1 MQDRHWISRTTA
13 LIGEDKL
20 NKLINSH
27 VLVVGLGGIGSYAAE
42 FIARA
47 GVGKMTI
54 VDGDVVDP
62 TNRNRQLQAMS
73 STHGM
78 SKADLMEAR
87 LKDVNPEIEV
97 KVIKEF
103 LSPQMALD
111 IIQAEN
117 YDYIVDA
124 IDSFTPKLNLLKA
137 AFQLKKKIIASG
149 GAGGKYDPTK
159 IEVVDVAET
168 HHCVFMQMVRKRLK
182 QEKIYTGIEFVYS
195 PELQSKT
202 ALIMTDGAN
211 YKKSA
216 YGTISYMPAAFGGVC
231 ASVVIQNLINT

>member
-13 LIGEDKL
+13 LIGEEKL

-62 TNRNRQLQAMS
+62 TNRNRQIQALS
-73 STHGM
+73 STHGL

-87 LKDVNPEIEV
+87 LKDINPEIEV
-97 KVIKEF
+97 RVIKEF
-103 LSPQMALD
+103 LSPQKSLE
-111 IIQAEN
+111 IIEAEN

-137 AFQLKKKIIASG
+137 AYQLKKRIIASG
-149 GAGGKYDPTK
+149 GAGGKTDPLL
-159 IEVVDVAET
+159 IEVVDVAQT

-182 QEKIYTGIEFVYS
+182 NEKIYTGINFVYS

-231 ASVVIQNLINT
+231 ASVVIRDLIKD

>member
-13 LIGEDKL
+13 LIGEEKL

-27 VLVVGLGGIGSYAAE
+27 VLVVGLGGIGSFAAE

-54 VDGDVVDP
+54 VDGDMIDP

-73 STHGM
+73 STHGL
-78 SKADLMEAR
+78 SKADLMAER
-87 LKDVNPEIEV
+87 LKDINPEIEI

-103 LSPQMALD
+103 LSPEKATE
-111 IIQAEN
+111 IIEADN
-117 YDYIVDA
+117 FDYIIDA
-124 IDSFTPKLNLLKA
+124 IDSFTPKLNLLVTA
-137 AFQLKKKIIASG
+137 YRLKKKIIASG
-149 GAGGKYDPTK
+149 GAGGKTDPMK
-159 IEVVDVAET
+159 IEVTDISKT

-182 QEKIYTGIEFVYS
+182 KEKIYSGIEFVYS
-195 PELQSKT
+195 PEPQPKS
-202 ALIMTDGAN
+202 ALIMTDGTN
-211 YKKSA
+211 YKRSA

-231 ASVVIQNLINT
+231 ASVVIKNLIES

>member
-1 MQDRHWISRTTA
+1 MQDRYWLSRTTA
-13 LIGEDKL
+13 LIGEEKL

-47 GVGKMTI
+47 GVGKMTL
-54 VDGDVVDP
+54 VDGDVVEP
-62 TNRNRQLQAMS
+62 TNRNRQLQAMV
-73 STHGM
+73 STNGM
-78 SKADLMEAR
+78 LKTDLMEAR
-87 LKDVNPEIEV
+87 LKDINPEIEV
-97 KVIKEF
+97 KIINEF
-103 LSPQMALD
+103 LSPQMAID

-137 AFQLKKKIIASG
+137 AYQFKKRIIASG
-149 GAGGKYDPTK
+149 GAGGKTDPTK
-159 IEVVDVAET
+159 IEVVDVSET

-182 QEKIYTGIEFVYS
+182 QEKIYKGIDFVYS

-231 ASVVIQNLINT
+231 ASVVIQNLIK

>member
-13 LIGEDKL
+13 LIGEEAL
-20 NKLINSH
+20 NKLNNSH
-27 VLVVGLGGIGSYAAE
+27 VLVVGLGGIGSFAAE

-62 TNRNRQLQAMS
+62 TNRNRQIQAMA

-78 SKADLMEAR
+78 SKADLICER
-87 LKDVNPEIEV
+87 LKDINPEIQV
-97 KVIKEF
+97 TVIKEF
-103 LSPQMALD
+103 LSPTKAFE
-111 IIQAEN
+111 IIQQDN

-137 AFQLKKKIIASG
+137 AYQLKKKIIASG
-149 GAGGKYDPTK
+149 GAGGKTDPVK
-159 IEVVDVAET
+159 IQVADVSQT

-182 QEKIYTGIEFVYS
+182 KEKIYTGINFVFS
-195 PELQSKT
+195 PELQSKK
-202 ALIMTDGAN
+202 ALIMTDGTN
-211 YKKSA
+211 YKRSA

-231 ASVVIQNLINT
+231 ASVVIRELIQ

>member
-1 MQDRHWISRTTA
+1 MQDKHWISRTTA
-13 LIGEDKL
+13 LIGEENL

-27 VLVVGLGGIGSYAAE
+27 VLVVGLGGIGSFAAE

-62 TNRNRQLQAMS
+62 TNRNRQIQAMT

-78 SKADLMEAR
+78 SKADLMYER
-87 LKDVNPEIEV
+87 LKDINPEIQIT
-97 KVIKEF
+97 VIKEF
-103 LSPQMALD
+103 LSPTKAFE
-111 IIQAEN
+111 IIQQDN

-137 AFQLKKKIIASG
+137 AYQLQKKIIASG
-149 GAGGKYDPTK
+149 GAGGKTDPAK
-159 IEVVDVAET
+159 IQVADVSNT

-182 QEKIYTGIEFVYS
+182 KEKIYTGIDFVFS

-202 ALIMTDGAN
+202 ALIMTDGTN
-211 YKKSA
+211 YKRSA

-231 ASVVIQNLINT
+231 ASVVIRELIKV

>member
-13 LIGEDKL
+13 LIGEEAL
-20 NKLINSH
+20 NKLNNSH
-27 VLVVGLGGIGSYAAE
+27 VLVVGLGGIGSFAAE

-47 GVGKMTI
+47 GVGKLTI

-62 TNRNRQLQAMS
+62 TNRNRQIQAMA

-78 SKADLMEAR
+78 SKADLMYER
-87 LKDVNPEIEV
+87 LKDINPEIQIT
-97 KVIKEF
+97 VIKEF
-103 LSPQMALD
+103 LSPTKAFE
-111 IIQAEN
+111 IIQQDN

-137 AFQLKKKIIASG
+137 AYQLKKKIIASG
-149 GAGGKYDPTK
+149 GAGGKTDPTK
-159 IEVVDVAET
+159 IQVADVSKT

-182 QEKIYTGIEFVYS
+182 KEKIYTGIDFVFS

-202 ALIMTDGAN
+202 ALIMTDGTN
-211 YKKSA
+211 YKRSA

-231 ASVVIQNLINT
+231 ASVVIRELIKV